1 MFKELVSTALEVAQ
15 QDKVPEV
22 EEYTLSS
29 QFIHAFREERPD
41 LYMTFAEMFPLY
53 VKKKEGF
60 FTVLQWVYN

>member
-15 QDKVPEV
+15 QDKVSEV

-41 LYMTFAEMFPLY
+41 LYMTFANMFPLY
-53 VKKKEGF
+53 VRGGSF
-60 FTVLQWVYN
+60 IVLQLVHY